1 VNFLAHLYL
10 SPETPEGRLGSFL
23 GDHVKGPLERAD
35 YPPAVLAAVRLHRAV
50 DMFTDTHPAVRESKA
65 RISPARRR
73 YAGILVDIFYDH
85 FLAADWSRHHPMPL
99 GEYVRSVYRDVG
111 SPAFALPPRLA
122 AMLPRLIEHDWLT
135 AYRHTDGIAQTLEAM
150 ARRIPHAA
158 ALAGGIDE
166 LVRHHDALREDFERF
181 FPEVVS
187 QVAAPAT
194 ARSGAP
200 LSHTR

>member
-1 VNFLAHLYL
+1 MNFLAHLYL

-23 GDHVKGPLERAD
+23 GDHVKGPLERAA
-35 YPPAVLAAVRLHRAV
+35 YPPPVLDAVRLHRAV
-50 DMFTDTHPAVRESKA
+50 DTFTDAHPVVRESKA

-85 FLAADWSRHHPMPL
+85 FLAADWPRHHPMPL
-99 GEYVRSVYRDVG
+99 DAYARSVYRDVE

-135 AYRHTDGIAQTLEAM
+135 AYRHIDGISRTLDAM

-158 ALAGGIDE
+158 ALAGGVDE
-166 LVRHHDALREDFERF
+166 LVQHHDALRVDFERF
-181 FPEVVS
+181 FPDLVS
-187 QVAAPAT
+187 QAAASAA
-194 ARSGAP
+194 ARSGTS
-200 LSHTR
+200 LSLTR

>member
-35 YPPAVLAAVRLHRAV
+35 YPPPVLAAVRLHRTV
-50 DMFTDTHPAVRESKA
+50 DSYTDAHPVVLASKA

-85 FLAADWSRHHPMPL
+85 FLAATWSARHPMPL
-99 GEYVRSVYRDVG
+99 ADYAQAVYRDVG
-111 SPAFALPPRLA
+111 APAFALPPRLA
-122 AMLPRLIEHDWLT
+122 TMLPRLIEHDWLT
-135 AYRHTDGIAQTLEAM
+135 AYRDTRGIAQTLDAM

-166 LVRHHDALREDFERF
+166 LARHYDALRGDFERF
-181 FPEVVS
+181 LPDVVS
-187 QVAAPAT
+187 HAAA
-194 ARSGAP
+194 ARSGAS
-200 LSHTR
+200 LSQTR